1 MKKKHHAPD
10 YVKNKDAD
18 VIMHGWEPAIKQD
31 HSVKEVGSSVFP
43 KYEDNSHGAFLA
55 GNGRVRP
62 QPHKMIN
69 ECDH

>member
-10 YVKNKDAD
+10 YAKNRTAN
-18 VIMHGWEPAIKQD
+18 VILKGWGPTEPNQHYEI
-31 HSVKEVGSSVFP
+31 EVGASVFP
-43 KYEDNSHGAFLA
+43 QYEDNQKGAFLA

-62 QPHKMIN
+62 QPHVKIN

>member
-10 YVKNKDAD
+10 YSKNKDAD
-18 VIMHGWEPAIKQD
+18 VIPKGWG
-31 HSVKEVGSSVFP
+31 SVQPKNHYEIDVGASVFP
-43 KYEDNSHGAFLA
+43 KYADNPKDAFLA

>member
-10 YVKNKDAD
+10 YAKNKTAD
-18 VIMHGWEPAIKQD
+18 VIKKGWGPTAPND
-31 HSVKEVGSSVFP
+31 HFVIDVGSSVFP
-43 KYEDNSHGAFLA
+43 KYEDNPYGAFLA

>member
-10 YVKNKDAD
+10 YAKNKDAD
-18 VIMHGWEPAIKQD
+18 VIMKGWGAANPNQ
-31 HSVKEVGSSVFP
+31 HWVKDVGSSVFP
-43 KYEDNSHGAFLA
+43 KYQDTPAGAFLA